1 MGSRAKFGAVDNFF
15 DPPTFQ
21 VLAYNLTPWTDK
33 WQQIANLC
41 FYNGKGSFGYY
52 GLVIFRISID
62 SINGASM
69 AHIPEIG
76 GTFTVFLVS

>member
-1 MGSRAKFGAVDNFF
+1 MATNSKFMFYE
-15 DPPTFQ
+15 PPIMEKAA
-21 VLAYNLTPWTDK
+21 L
-33 WQQIANLC
+33 
-41 FYNGKGSFGYY
+41 

-69 AHIPEIG
+69 AHISEIG

>member
-1 MGSRAKFGAVDNFF
+1 MADVICEQPLMEKAA
-15 DPPTFQ
+15 
-21 VLAYNLTPWTDK
+21 L
-33 WQQIANLC
+33 
-41 FYNGKGSFGYY
+41 

>member
-1 MGSRAKFGAVDNFF
+1 MDGQVATNSKFM
-15 DPPTFQ
+15 
-21 VLAYNLTPWTDK
+21 
-33 WQQIANLC
+33 
-41 FYNGKGSFGYY
+41 FYEPLIMEKAAL